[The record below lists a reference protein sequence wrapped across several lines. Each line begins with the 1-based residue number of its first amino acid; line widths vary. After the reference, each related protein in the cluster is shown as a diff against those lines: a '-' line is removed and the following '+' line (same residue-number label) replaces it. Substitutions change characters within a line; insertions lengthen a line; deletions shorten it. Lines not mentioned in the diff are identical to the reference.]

1 MDRPARVKSPSSCIT
16 CPAQLFTLCQIKGAA
31 VQQESDWLTKL
42 VEQLG
47 WQDRLS
53 KMPNEADEGL
63 LWHYTTIPVFR
74 EIAKHKV
81 IHLNPLDRMNDSREG
96 KWLSSY
102 LAQNTLWQNG
112 PLANTILGYQRTD
125 TFAFSLSEAND
136 LLSQWRA
143 YANGGRGVA
152 IGFEPT
158 LLRNVFQPKETW
170 DSLASEPELT
180 PHTSFV
186 KVEYVRARDMSD
198 VVDIFVKLIT
208 QIAED
213 TKSDWDK
220 THMPEDRN
228 YYRIGHHY
236 HSVGRRVL
244 RMIQHLDPLF
254 KNAAFREE
262 REWRMI
268 LYQGVPAIQHLHAYT
283 SGYRCTENDIVR
295 HYIMDVGDAMRA
307 VTIGPL
313 CRLNCIEMKNF
324 LTSVDLQHC
333 GVFSSEATLIAR

>member
-1 MDRPARVKSPSSCIT
+1 MCRVASASGLARERAVTSQDGQEWAHGSLGPSEVPSSCLT
-16 CPAQLFTLCQIKGAA
+16 CPAQLFTLRQIKGVA
-31 VQQESDWLTKL
+31 VQQERDWLTKI

-81 IHLNPLDRMNDSREG
+81 IHLNPLDRMNNSREG

-112 PLANTILGYQRTD
+112 PLASPILRYPRTD
-125 TFAFSLSEAND
+125 TFAFCLSEAKD

-152 IGFEPT
+152 IGFDPT
-158 LLRNVFQPKETW
+158 LLRNIFQAKETW
-170 DSLASEPELT
+170 DSLAAKSELT

-186 KVEYVRARDMSD
+186 KVEYGGDISAIVD
-198 VVDIFVKLIT
+198 VLVKLIA
-208 QIAED
+208 QITHD
-213 TKSDWDK
+213 TKSNWDK
-220 THMPEDRN
+220 TFSPEDRN
-228 YYRIGHHY
+228 YYRINGQY
-236 HSVGRRVL
+236 HSAGKRVL
-244 RMIQHLDPLF
+244 RMIHHLDPLL
-254 KNAAFREE
+254 KNAAFLEE

-268 LYQGVPAIQHLHAYT
+268 LYQGIPQVEHMHCVHFRLPMSL
-283 SGYRCTENDIVR
+283 
-295 HYIMDVGDAMRA
+295 IM
-307 VTIGPL
+307 I
-313 CRLNCIEMKNF
+313 
-324 LTSVDLQHC
+324 S
-333 GVFSSEATLIAR
+333 